1 MKRAKSP
8 LTGVLLM
15 AAGAALA
22 PGIDVFAKLVP
33 HEIPVAQVTAGRF
46 IVQSSLLLPIAA
58 FMSVLHRPN
67 RAEIGLH
74 LIRAILIMVA
84 TGLFFTALRA
94 MPIADA
100 IAVFFVEPFILTLLG
115 AWILKETV
123 GARRIIACI
132 VGFVGALFVIQ
143 PSFADTGSV
152 ALLPLGTAACFAVY
166 MILTRQMAQKMHPLA
181 MQSYTALAAVALSVP
196 ILLFAD
202 GSNIAGLDPAW
213 PNIFAVQMM
222 FGVGVMATIAHLLI
236 SFAMVYAPASTLA
249 PLQYLEIVAAT
260 ILGFMIFDDLPT
272 PTTLFGVFII
282 IASGLYVLARE
293 RKTNAITTPTTD
305 AN

>member
-1 MKRAKSP
+1 MKRATSP

-213 PNIFAVQMM
+213 PSIFAVQMM
-222 FGVGVMATIAHLLI
+222 FGVGVMETIAHLLI
-236 SFAMVYAPASTLA
+236 SFAMVYAPASTLT

-260 ILGFMIFDDLPT
+260 ILGFMVFDDLPT
-272 PTTLFGVFII
+272 PTTLFGVLII

-293 RKTNAITTPTTD
+293 RTTNAITTPTTD

>member
-1 MKRAKSP
+1 MKRTDSP

-33 HEIPVAQVTAGRF
+33 HEIPVVQVTAARF
-46 IVQSSLLLPIAA
+46 IMQSSLLLPIAA
-58 FMSVLHRPN
+58 FLGVLHLPN
-67 RAEIGLH
+67 RQEIGLH
-74 LIRAILIMVA
+74 MIRATLIMVA

-115 AWILKETV
+115 ACILKESV
-123 GARRIIACI
+123 GPRRIIACAI
-132 VGFVGALFVIQ
+132 GFIGALFVIQ
-143 PSFADTGSV
+143 PSFAETGPV

-196 ILLFAD
+196 ILFLAA
-202 GSNIAGLDPAW
+202 GSNIVGLDPAW
-213 PNIFAVQMM
+213 PSIFAIQMM
-222 FGVGVMATIAHLLI
+222 IGVGVMATIAHLLI
-236 SFAMVYAPASTLA
+236 SFAMAYAPASTLA

-260 ILGFMIFDDLPT
+260 ILGFMIFDDIPT
-272 PTTLFGVFII
+272 LTTLLGVSII

-293 RKTNAITTPTTD
+293 RKNNAIATPVAD
-305 AN
+305 AI

>member
-1 MKRAKSP
+1 MKRATSP

-22 PGIDVFAKLVP
+22 PGIDVFAKLVS
-33 HEIPVAQVTAGRF
+33 HEIPVAQVTTGRF

-58 FMSVLHRPN
+58 LMSVLHRPN

-213 PNIFAVQMM
+213 PSIFAVQMM
-222 FGVGVMATIAHLLI
+222 FGVGVMETIAHLLI
-236 SFAMVYAPASTLA
+236 SFAMVYAPASTLT
-249 PLQYLEIVAAT
+249 PPT
-260 ILGFMIFDDLPT
+260 ISGNRGSNHI
-272 PTTLFGVFII
+272 GVY
-282 IASGLYVLARE
+282 GL
-293 RKTNAITTPTTD
+293 
-305 AN
+305 